1 MNDSLIE
8 TLEDWLASVISEGQ
22 PYRAKTLRQTI
33 EALKPIEELEAKVEK
48 LTAALGSLVALKA
61 HKSIRGKDAHYLRNQ
76 PAAWEQAKAALSQE
90 SE

>member
-48 LTAALGSLVALKA
+48 LTYLVTEL
-61 HKSIRGKDAHYLRNQ
+61 DAHEGAEAWSDYLENRLKVWRKQ
-76 PAAWEQAKAALSQE
+76 QGEL
-90 SE
+90 

>member
-33 EALKPIEELEAKVEK
+33 EALKPIEELEAKVEEMEK
-48 LTAALGSLVALKA
+48 INAAICDLEGSEGMTDAKFVQWVLAALKEG
-61 HKSIRGKDAHYLRNQ
+61 
-76 PAAWEQAKAALSQE
+76 E
-90 SE
+90 